1 MDPLDVRPRK
11 TIADFRCLARRG
23 RGAYGG
29 LSRDPRS
36 TVVSPCWRDTP
47 GGICARNMGDHSMV
61 KAPRTSV
68 PVAWHSDRC
77 VLGDDFACGIVPIL
91 ARHFRELWYLDP
103 SCIDWIAFVGPGN
116 GGRCKMEVIAII
128 VPMFCIGVTLWFLQR
143 LDNQYEEKLER
154 LARERD
160 SAKWRQVDTVITLG
174 RKLNEARLQNAQQ
187 ETYFAERLAAANERQ
202 RLLEEKL
209 AECENDLAAVHA
221 EKQATYGL
229 PDNLHAWCA
238 KAAYMVLQSFPISE
252 EDRARLAT
260 TATIGA
266 LTSVRDASGLA
277 LARYLDTVKIDARL
291 SYGVRM
297 DESTDSNDDRTDDAD
312 PDNDPDGSD
321 SLQ

>member
-1 MDPLDVRPRK
+1 
-11 TIADFRCLARRG
+11 
-23 RGAYGG
+23 
-29 LSRDPRS
+29 
-36 TVVSPCWRDTP
+36 
-47 GGICARNMGDHSMV
+47 MV
-61 KAPRTSV
+61 EAPRTTT
-68 PVAWHSDRC
+68 PMARNSDRC
-77 VLGDDFACGIVPIL
+77 VLGDDLARCIVPIL
-91 ARHFRELWYLDP
+91 AKHLRELWHLDP
-103 SCIDWIAFVGPGN
+103 SCIDWIAFVGACN
-116 GGRCKMEVIAII
+116 GGRCKMEVLAII
-128 VPMFCIGVTLWFLQR
+128 VPMVCIAVTVWFLQR

-160 SAKWRQVDTVITLG
+160 SAKWRQVDTLITLG
-174 RKLNEARLQNAQQ
+174 RKLNEARLQSAQQ

-202 RLLEEKL
+202 RLLEKKL
-209 AECENDLAAVHA
+209 AECENDLASIHA

-238 KAAYMVLQSFPISE
+238 KAAYMVLQSFPIGE

-297 DESTDSNDDRTDDAD
+297 DETIESNDECAIDAD
-312 PDNDPDGSD
+312 QDATRDSDPDGSD